1 MEKSTSEILDY
12 KLMRS
17 LIKQANQY
25 RHFGIVLHKDFSLD
39 FYYNLQIVERVM
51 PTETDIFFKI
61 DISHRHLYFSSLDV
75 VSNTIKSYEVL
86 CSWRTRIGI
95 ETNHILNKY
104 SLDDLRASLDDINY
118 DLITDDTFSE
128 CFANLIKGLLP

>member
-1 MEKSTSEILDY
+1 M
-12 KLMRS
+12 
-17 LIKQANQY
+17 
-25 RHFGIVLHKDFSLD
+25 
-39 FYYNLQIVERVM
+39 
-51 PTETDIFFKI
+51 
-61 DISHRHLYFSSLDV
+61 
-75 VSNTIKSYEVL
+75 
-86 CSWRTRIGI
+86 